1 MNRSQ
6 EHDRG
11 DTLLRVSA
19 LAGAAAAL
27 FLAARRPST
36 ATWTGAAAVAVP
48 LATRGITG
56 HWPLEGP
63 VGGDDTVD
71 VRATFTIMRPAVE
84 IYDRW
89 RRLEDLPEILRH
101 VKEVREGED
110 GRTYWR
116 AETPVGEVEWEAS
129 IVEER
134 RPDILRWQSLP
145 DSDVVHE
152 GRLVLKP
159 WRGGE
164 GTLLDLRLHIGP
176 NHHRTDNGARE
187 EGVMQTVRRAVAAL
201 VRPSLELEVVEDL
214 RRFKNLTEAGEIPT
228 IEGQPSGK
236 RPALDIPNPF

>member
-1 MNRSQ
+1 MSREQHESG
-6 EHDRG
+6 G

-27 FLAARRPST
+27 ILAARRPST

-63 VGGDDTVD
+63 VGGDETVD

-89 RRLEDLPEILRH
+89 RRLEDLPDILRH
-101 VKEVREGED
+101 VKEVQETEEGH
-110 GRTYWR
+110 THWR
-116 AETPVGEVEWEAS
+116 AETPVGEVEWEAA

-152 GRLVLKP
+152 GRLTLKP

-164 GTLLDLRLHIGP
+164 GTQLDLRLHIGP
-176 NHHRTDNGARE
+176 NHQGRDGKERD
-187 EGVMQTVRRAVAAL
+187 EGVVQRVRRAVAAL

-228 IEGQPSGK
+228 TEGQPSGK
-236 RPALDIPNPF
+236 RPAVEIPNPF